1 MTLSQIRKLLS
12 ADLIS
17 AHGTQDI
24 DIKYAKASDLM
35 SDVLAFSKPFSD
47 RNTILITGLTNKQ
60 VVRTCEI
67 AGVGAIVFVRG
78 KNPSSETITLA
89 KQCDIPLLATKLK
102 MFEACGIL
110 YTNGLECAAP
120 HKQEPTGNAV

>member
-1 MTLSQIRKLLS
+1 MTLSQIRQLLS
-12 ADLIS
+12 ADSIS
-17 AHGTQDI
+17 EHGAQEI

-78 KNPSSETITLA
+78 KNPSPETIALA
-89 KQCDIPLLATKLK
+89 RQCDIPLLATKLK
-102 MFEACGIL
+102 MYEACGIL

-120 HKQEPTGNAV
+120 HEQEQPGNAV

>member
-1 MTLSQIRKLLS
+1 MILSQIKALLN
-12 ADLIS
+12 AEFIS
-17 AHGTQDI
+17 GQSSQSL

-35 SDVLAFSKPFSD
+35 SDVLAFSKPYSE

-67 AGVGAIVFVRG
+67 AGVGAIIFVRG
-78 KNPSSETITLA
+78 KNPAEETIKLA
-89 KQCDIPLLATKLK
+89 EQCEIPLLTTKLK

-110 YTNGLECAAP
+110 YTKGVIGAT
-120 HKQEPTGNAV
+120 KDAVEDK

>member
-1 MTLSQIRKLLS
+1 MTIPQLMELLKAELVS
-12 ADLIS
+12 EQGADQLE
-17 AHGTQDI
+17 
-24 DIKYAKASDLM
+24 IKYAKASDLM

-78 KNPSSETITLA
+78 KNPSSETIALA

-120 HKQEPTGNAV
+120 HE

>member
-1 MTLSQIRKLLS
+1 MELLKAELVS
-12 ADLIS
+12 EQGADQLE
-17 AHGTQDI
+17 
-24 DIKYAKASDLM
+24 IKFAKASDLM

-47 RNTILITGLTNKQ
+47 RNTILVTGLTNKQ

-78 KNPSSETITLA
+78 KNPSSETIALA

-120 HKQEPTGNAV
+120 HEQEQPGNAV